1 MAVTI
6 KRARASLDPDNAVR
20 IGRVKTFLEALEK
33 LPTTDENVYFFRGH
47 DNHSYEIKPRVYR
60 DAGWI
65 ANEDVLFKELMLRCP
80 NEFANSPSTFQML
93 VRMQHYSLPTRLLD
107 LTTNPL
113 VALYFACG
121 SGRNPMES
129 GEVVVFSVPKRLIK
143 YFDSDTV
150 SVISNISRRPAGFVD
165 SEMFL
170 LDSKKFNK
178 LTEIELLLHEI
189 RTEKSYFIGRIKP
202 EHLQSVLFVKPML
215 DNARVIRQDG
225 AFLLFGITGTK
236 ANYAV
241 VPESYMPVTH
251 IGRLIVNRLEKDSLR
266 KQLATLGI
274 TQGTIFPEIDRVAE
288 YITETYRT
296 KSET

>member
-1 MAVTI
+1 LAVTI